1 MDLGESINPAIDIGQ
16 VEGAFVQGYGL
27 FMMEQILH
35 TPTGVL
41 LTRGPGAYKIPSFND
56 IPGKFRSQSFGSV
69 LSHDSSAHPEL
80 TRERSIQ
87 FLLFE
92 IRISHS
98 YSLTRYGH
106 KAPRTNQSE
115 KHSVSFI

>member
-92 IRISHS
+92 IKRVFVYISTIFK
-98 YSLTRYGH
+98 LTDL
-106 KAPRTNQSE
+106 
-115 KHSVSFI
+115 FILYFFI